1 MDQRHV
7 DREALEKF
15 LADELSEEDNRA
27 LQRHVF
33 TCALCEERLI
43 AVLPALRGRKR
54 QRRAAAEEPR
64 HRELIRRV
72 VEETRPKA
80 TSSRSELTRERQEAS
95 ELWAELSPQ
104 SPEERR
110 TRVWNDPR
118 CQTWGLFE
126 LLIDLSYQTVAQ
138 EPRTAEDLAR
148 LALDIAE
155 HLDPS
160 RHGAPAVEAAKA
172 RAWIH
177 LGNTFRVLSE
187 FRQAEQAFHT
197 AELHFSRSWL
207 DPLDEGLLLESKAIL
222 RRIQGRSG
230 EALEMLDTAIA
241 IYREVNEPH
250 VQGRALL
257 GKGVTLQYRE
267 APEAAAECYRE
278 SLFLLDGAREP
289 RLVVVG
295 QCNLIFCLHETGR
308 SADAAALIPD
318 SRRLVAELGKRSDRL
333 RLDWIAARVA
343 AATGQEAEAE
353 QLFLGSRTAFL
364 EDELAYDAALISL
377 DLSSLYARQ
386 GRTAEVKRL
395 AAEILPVFRSREV
408 HREALAAW
416 IAFQKAAEMEKITV
430 GLVQEISSYLEKV
443 RTNPGLRFRGEKDS

>member
-1 MDQRHV
+1 MDQPHV

-43 AVLPALRGRKR
+43 AALPAPRAGKGR
-54 QRRAAAEEPR
+54 RRTAGELP
-64 HRELIRRV
+64 HRDLIRRV
-72 VEETRPKA
+72 VEEARPKA
-80 TSSRSELTRERQEAS
+80 TSSRFALTLERQEAS
-95 ELWAELSPQ
+95 ELWAELAPQ

-118 CQTWGLFE
+118 YQTWGLFE
-126 LLIDLSYQTVAQ
+126 LLIDRSYQNVSQ

-148 LALDIAE
+148 LALDVAE
-155 HLDPS
+155 CLDVS
-160 RHGAPAVEAAKA
+160 RYGAPSVEAAKA

-187 FRQAEQAFHT
+187 FRQAEQAFQT

-207 DPLDEGLLLESKAIL
+207 DPLDEGQLLEARAIL
-222 RRIQGRSG
+222 RRIQGRSD

-241 IYREVNEPH
+241 IYREINEPH

-257 GKGVTLQYRE
+257 GKGVTLFQYRDD
-267 APEAAAECYRE
+267 PQSAAECYRE
-278 SLFLLDGAREP
+278 SLFLLDAAREP

-308 SADAAALIPD
+308 SAEAAALVPD
-318 SRRLVAELGKRSDRL
+318 ARQLVTRLGKRSDRL

-343 AATGQEAEAE
+343 AATGREEEAEH
-353 QLFLGSRTAFL
+353 LFLGSRAAFL
-364 EDELAYDAALISL
+364 EDELVYDAALISL
-377 DLSSLYARQ
+377 DLSALYARQ
-386 GRTAEVKRL
+386 GRNAEVKRL
-395 AAEILPVFRSREV
+395 AAEILPIFRSREV

-416 IAFQKAAEMEKITV
+416 IAFQKAAEREQITV
-430 GLVQEISSYLEKV
+430 GLVQELSSYLEKV
-443 RTNPGLRFRGEKDS
+443 RANPSAPRAPFG